1 MESTISRS
9 KTKIVSLLFFLSLVI
24 FPFGQLPA
32 LFFSQAG
39 LSFRLHLLDVLVL
52 LIFLVNIFMAKKPW
66 SKEISVLI
74 VVAFFSFL
82 MSLFTGRATLVGF
95 LYLIRLASYL
105 CLSQV
110 VFWLVKSRQLSKN
123 KLIQAL
129 IVLSVCVAI
138 FGLIQYLFLPD
149 LTAMKF
155 FGWDD
160 HYYRLVSTFLD
171 PAFTGIILVLGINL
185 VLVKKESF
193 KYFLLFVLG
202 VSLALTFSRASF
214 LALIAS
220 FVFLT
225 IQKENLKSMAFVI
238 VVLFLAIIFAPKPAG
253 EGVKLTRTSSITQKL
268 DNYKFSL
275 EIVKNEPLFGVGF
288 NNICEYKTGEEKK
301 DNSCAGLDNSLLF
314 VWATTGVVG
323 LASFIYFFNKLYIL
337 KPIRPSLIAILVHAQ
352 FTNTFFYAWVMFW
365 LMLLW
370 GASKADNSP

>member
-1 MESTISRS
+1 
-9 KTKIVSLLFFLSLVI
+9 
-24 FPFGQLPA
+24 
-32 LFFSQAG
+32 
-39 LSFRLHLLDVLVL
+39 
-52 LIFLVNIFMAKKPW
+52 MAKKPW

-214 LALIAS
+214 LTLIAS